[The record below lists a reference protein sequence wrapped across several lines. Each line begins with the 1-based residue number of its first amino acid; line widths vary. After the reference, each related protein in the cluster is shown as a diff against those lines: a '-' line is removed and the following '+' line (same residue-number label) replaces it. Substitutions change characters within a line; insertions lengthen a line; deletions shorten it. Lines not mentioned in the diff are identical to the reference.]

1 MKNPYKRLS
10 FEERVKIETLLKEH
24 FSPTQIAKKLDRT
37 TSCIT
42 REINKYPKNKYD
54 AYFATANAAGLAS
67 DKHYLKSKI
76 NQNPILKKYVY
87 QCIQRKWSPEL
98 ISQILKKK
106 YPNDKSI
113 WVSHETIYLHI
124 YRDAPKYIK
133 EMLIQ
138 NLPQSRTYRGN
149 HNRGT
154 NRKATIKDQVRID
167 KRPNELN
174 DRIIPGHWEGD
185 LVLGK
190 NRESAIGTLVE
201 RTTRTLII
209 VPLKAKD
216 SLSVRLAF
224 QKAYKNIPKFLKK
237 TLTYDNGT
245 EMAQHLTFTL
255 NTKIPVFFANPY
267 SPWERGTN
275 ENTNGLI
282 RKYFPKGTDFN
293 LITNKELK
301 YVQNQLNER
310 PRKILEYETPNN
322 AFENCIKNNKI
333 NKNQLSKA

>member
-1 MKNPYKRLS
+1 MKKPYKRLS
-10 FEERVKIETLLKEH
+10 FEERVKIKLLLNEH
-24 FSPTQIAKKLDRT
+24 FSSTQIAEKLGRDKST
-37 TSCIT
+37 IT
-42 REINKYPKNKYD
+42 REINKYPKGKYD
-54 AYFATANAAGLAS
+54 AHIATANAVGLAS

-76 NQNPILKKYVY
+76 NLNPILKKYVY

-98 ISQILKKK
+98 ICQILKKK
-106 YPNDKSI
+106 NPNDQSM
-113 WVSHETIYLHI
+113 WLSHETIYLHI

-133 EMLIQ
+133 ELLIQ

-167 KRPNELN
+167 KRPTEVN
-174 DRIIPGHWEGD
+174 DRIVPGHWEGD

-190 NRESAIGTLVE
+190 NQESAIGTLVE

-237 TLTYDNGT
+237 SLTYDNGT

-282 RKYFPKGTDFN
+282 RKYFPKGTDFS
-293 LITNKELK
+293 LLMNKDLK
-301 YVQNQLNER
+301 YVQNELNER
-310 PRKILEYETPNN
+310 PRKMLGYETPKNV
-322 AFENCIKNNKI
+322 FEQCKKNKKI
-333 NKNQLSKA
+333 NKNQFSTA

>member
-10 FEERVKIETLLKEH
+10 FEERVKIELLLKEH
-24 FSPTQIAKKLDRT
+24 FSTSQIAKKLGRDKGT
-37 TSCIT
+37 IS
-42 REINKYPKNKYD
+42 REINKYPKNEYD
-54 AYFATANAAGLAS
+54 AYYATANTAGLAS
-67 DKHYLKSKI
+67 GKHYLKSKI
-76 NQNPILKKYVY
+76 NLNPILKKYVY

-106 YPNDKSI
+106 HPNEKSM
-113 WVSHETIYLHI
+113 WLSHETIYLHI

-167 KRPNELN
+167 KRPTEAN
-174 DRIIPGHWEGD
+174 DRIVPGHWEGD

-224 QKAYKNIPKFLKK
+224 EKAYKNIPRFLKK
-237 TLTYDNGT
+237 SLTYDNGT

-301 YVQNQLNER
+301 YVQNELNER
-310 PRKILEYETPNN
+310 PRKMLGYETPNN
-322 AFENCIKNNKI
+322 AFENCIKNKKI
-333 NKNQLSKA
+333 NTNQLSTA

>member
-1 MKNPYKRLS
+1 MKKPYKRLS
-10 FEERVKIETLLKEH
+10 FEERVKIELLLKEH
-24 FSPTQIAKKLDRT
+24 FSPTQIAEKLART
-37 TSCIT
+37 KSTIS

-76 NQNPILKKYVY
+76 NLNPILKKYVY
-87 QCIQRKWSPEL
+87 NCIQRKWSPEL
-98 ISQILKKK
+98 ISQILKTE
-106 YPNDKSI
+106 YSNDKSM
-113 WVSHETIYLHI
+113 WLSHESIYLHI

-133 EMLIQ
+133 EILIQ

-154 NRKATIKDQVRID
+154 NRKSTIKDQVRID
-167 KRPNELN
+167 KRPIEVN
-174 DRIIPGHWEGD
+174 DRVIPGHWEGD

-224 QKAYKNIPKFLKK
+224 EKAYKSIPKYMKK
-237 TLTYDNGT
+237 SLTYDNGT
-245 EMAQHLTFTL
+245 EMAQHIIFTE

-282 RKYFPKGTDFN
+282 RKYFPKGTDFS

-310 PRKILEYETPNN
+310 PRKVLEYKTPKNI
-322 AFENCIKNNKI
+322 FEKCIKNKKI
-333 NKNQLSKA
+333 NKNQLSTA

>member
-1 MKNPYKRLS
+1 MKKPYKRLS
-10 FEERVKIETLLKEH
+10 FEERVKIELLLKEH
-24 FSPTQIAKKLDRT
+24 FSPSQIAEKLGRT
-37 TSCIT
+37 NSTIT
-42 REINKYPKNKYD
+42 REINKYPKFKYD
-54 AYFATANAAGLAS
+54 AHFANSNAAGLAS
-67 DKHYLKSKI
+67 DKHYRKSKI
-76 NQNPILKKYVY
+76 NLNKILKKYIY
-87 QCIQRKWSPEL
+87 KNILRRWSPEL
-98 ISQILKKK
+98 ISQTLKID
-106 YPNDKSI
+106 YPNDQSM
-113 WVSHETIYLHI
+113 WVSHESIYLHI
-124 YRDAPKYIK
+124 YNSAPKYIK
-133 EMLIQ
+133 EILIEK
-138 NLPQSRTYRGN
+138 LHQSRTYRGN

-154 NRKATIKDQVRID
+154 NRKPTIKDQVRID
-167 KRPNELN
+167 KRPIEVN

-224 QKAYKNIPKFLKK
+224 EKAYKNIPKHMKK
-237 TLTYDNGT
+237 SLTYDNGT
-245 EMAQHLTFTL
+245 EMAQHLTFTE

-293 LITNKELK
+293 LIMDKELK
-301 YVQNQLNER
+301 YVQNELNER
-310 PRKILEYETPNN
+310 PRKVLKYKTPKNT
-322 AFENCIKNNKI
+322 FEQCVKNKKI
-333 NKNQLSKA
+333 NKYQLSTA

>member
-1 MKNPYKRLS
+1 MKKTYKRLS
-10 FEERVKIETLLKEH
+10 FEERVKIELLLNEH
-24 FSPTQIAKKLDRT
+24 FSPTQIAEKLDRT
-37 TSCIT
+37 KTTIT
-42 REINKYPKNKYD
+42 REINKYPKGKYD
-54 AYFATANAAGLAS
+54 AYFATANAVGLAS

-76 NQNPILKKYVY
+76 NLNQTLKKYVY

-98 ISQILKKK
+98 ISKILKIEH
-106 YPNDKSI
+106 PNDKSMQL
-113 WVSHETIYLHI
+113 SHECIYLHI

-133 EMLIQ
+133 EILIQ
-138 NLPQSRTYRGN
+138 NLPQSRNYRGN

-154 NRKATIKDQVRID
+154 NRKHTIKDQVRID
-167 KRPNELN
+167 KRPIEAK
-174 DRIIPGHWEGD
+174 DRIVPGHWEGD

-224 QKAYKNIPKFLKK
+224 EKAFRSIAMYMKK
-237 TLTYDNGT
+237 SLTYDNGT
-245 EMAQHLTFTL
+245 EMAQHLTFTK

-282 RKYFPKGTDFN
+282 RKYFPKGTDFS

-301 YVQNQLNER
+301 YVQNELNER
-310 PRKILEYETPNN
+310 PRKILNYKTPNE
-322 AFENCIKNNKI
+322 AFENCIKNKKI
-333 NKNQLSKA
+333 NNHQLYTA

>member
-1 MKNPYKRLS
+1 MKKPYKRLS
-10 FEERVKIETLLKEH
+10 FEERVIIETLLNEH
-24 FSPTQIAKKLDRT
+24 FSTTQIAEKLGRDKGT
-37 TSCIT
+37 IS

-54 AYFATANAAGLAS
+54 AYFATADAAGLAS

-76 NQNPILKKYVY
+76 NLNPILKKYVY

-98 ISQILKKK
+98 ISQILKRKH
-106 YPNDKSI
+106 PNDKSM
-113 WVSHETIYLHI
+113 WLSHETIYLHI

-138 NLPQSRTYRGN
+138 NLPQSRAYRGN

-154 NRKATIKDQVRID
+154 NRKHTIKDKVNID
-167 KRPNELN
+167 KRPIEAN
-174 DRIIPGHWEGD
+174 DRIVPGHWEGD

-224 QKAYKNIPKFLKK
+224 EKAFRSIPMYMKK
-237 TLTYDNGT
+237 SLTYDNGT
-245 EMAQHLTFTL
+245 EMAQHLTFSE
-255 NTKIPVFFANPY
+255 NTKMPVFFANPY

-282 RKYFPKGTDFN
+282 RKYFPKGTDFS
-293 LITNKELK
+293 LIMNSELK
-301 YVQNQLNER
+301 YVQNELNER
-310 PRKILEYETPNN
+310 PRKVLTYNTPNE
-322 AFENCIKNNKI
+322 AFQNCIKNKKI
-333 NKNQLSKA
+333 NKKQLSTA